1 MVQLTTKDLLK
12 ARVHLGHVSKKW
24 NPYMAP
30 YIFMQANK
38 KHVIDL
44 NKTLEQLTLASNA
57 LRAIAR
63 SGKKI
68 LFVATKKQA
77 KDLLKQ
83 TAESLNM
90 PYMAERWLGGTL
102 TNYIT
107 IRKLTKKITSIEKMM
122 QSTSYL
128 NMAKKERLTIS
139 RDKVALERILGGM
152 LDLTKLPGALVVVDI
167 TKEHIAVKEAN
178 KLGITVIGLV
188 DTNANPNLVDY
199 PIPSNDDAT
208 TSISIILNTL
218 EEAIA
223 EGLAKREEDKVQNT
237 VESDTGID
245 VKHETPHQKDIK
257 HESFHH
263 RSEKRSATHH
273 KVERRETFQ
282 QRALKRELSY
292 HKVEFKNNVEGGKA
306 DVQSNTKTTIAKK
319 LTTNLRATPAAE
331 AKIKASHVL
340 ATKAQ
345 EPKTVDAIVADTK
358 AVVSKTVDAKASAA
372 KAAVTKAADV
382 KTSEAKAA
390 GTKAV
395 DTRSSAVKAKAT
407 QAVNTETGGAKA
419 EEHKV
424 AVPKA
429 KATESGVKEAATAK
443 ARSTKPIAA
452 KVKEKQAT
460 TEGQAATVQATKAA
474 TALQDSEA
482 KE

>member
-306 DVQSNTKTTIAKK
+306 DVQSNT
-319 LTTNLRATPAAE
+319 
-331 AKIKASHVL
+331 
-340 ATKAQ
+340 
-345 EPKTVDAIVADTK
+345 
-358 AVVSKTVDAKASAA
+358 
-372 KAAVTKAADV
+372 
-382 KTSEAKAA
+382 
-390 GTKAV
+390 
-395 DTRSSAVKAKAT
+395 
-407 QAVNTETGGAKA
+407 
-419 EEHKV
+419 
-424 AVPKA
+424 
-429 KATESGVKEAATAK
+429 
-443 ARSTKPIAA
+443 
-452 KVKEKQAT
+452 
-460 TEGQAATVQATKAA
+460 
-474 TALQDSEA
+474 
-482 KE
+482 